1 MRVRN
6 TYSGLLI
13 SSRRHRTVSVLM
25 LVPKELVED
34 PHWLFYLRGE
44 DDAAIHGTD
53 LRFAM
58 TIWDRDS
65 FDYTMEI

>member
-1 MRVRN
+1 M
-6 TYSGLLI
+6 
-13 SSRRHRTVSVLM
+13 SVLM